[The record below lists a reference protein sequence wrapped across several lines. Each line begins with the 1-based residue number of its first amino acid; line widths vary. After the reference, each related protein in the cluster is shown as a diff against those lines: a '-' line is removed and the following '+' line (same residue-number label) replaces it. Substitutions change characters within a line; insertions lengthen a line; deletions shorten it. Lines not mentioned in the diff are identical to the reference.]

1 MPFASGAPMIHFD
14 SPMSCSRS
22 PITRRAFIGGAGA
35 AVTLCAVG
43 AVAKDEK
50 PVVRFGYVT
59 DCHYA
64 AHIDRPGD
72 PRRYAE
78 GLAKLRA
85 FAEAMNGLGADF
97 VVEGGDFKDLG
108 RTPAESLAYLDAMEA
123 ALAAFKGPRYH
134 VLGNHDHDN
143 LTKEEFLAHVANAGQ
158 DRARG
163 WYAFTRG
170 GVTFIVLDACYR
182 PDGTPYARG
191 NFNWKEAFLP
201 SEQVEFLRATL
212 AAAPGPCV
220 PIVHQQLDAE
230 DETCIRNAAEV
241 RAVLEASGKVTC
253 VVQGH
258 YHEGAFREINGIGYY
273 TQKASVIG
281 SGLAHN
287 AYALIE
293 VYASGAVKVTGF
305 SSAPVSA
312 TGRAA
317 RGGWTGAA
325 AWQPGHYQVHF
336 IYTGRGESM
345 LHLFP
350 DGTSLLVDCGDS
362 MRFHNTPAEVPLLP
376 DLSRRAGEWVA
387 RYVQRVN
394 PKGRDVDTFHLSHY
408 HEDHGGGARYHGA
421 RIAAPTGDYW
431 LCGLADAARFLRFG
445 RLVDRAW
452 PTFDDPLDV
461 LKTAR
466 DGTPRNIRAVYA
478 YLAAQGTAVERF
490 RLGARDQ
497 FRQLDAARARPG
509 FEVFNLCANGRF
521 VRRDGTVCDLYAD
534 RVKGGA
540 KELNENGMSCG
551 FVVSY
556 GPFRFFTAGD
566 FSDRVTLPDG
576 TKMQSEDLLAEAV
589 GPVDVAKMNHHGH
602 HAMFP
607 QLVKALRA
615 RVWTACVLDQ
625 QHVTDDTASRLADRT
640 LYPGARTI
648 LPTYMPLR
656 RPETPFGRAYLADVP
671 QVVRAEP
678 CHLVLDVPP
687 GGETY
692 TVSCLSAADE
702 ALRLKAV
709 FGFFTTQKGV
719 SHHGA

>member
-1 MPFASGAPMIHFD
+1 MKAEMT
-14 SPMSCSRS
+14 RV
-22 PITRRAFIGGAGA
+22 TRRAFVGGAGA
-35 AVTLCAVG
+35 AALCAVG
-43 AVAKDEK
+43 DVAPDAA

-64 AHIDRPGD
+64 AHIVRPGD
-72 PRRYAE
+72 VRRYAE
-78 GLAKLRA
+78 GLDKLRA
-85 FAEAMNGLGADF
+85 FVREMNARGVDF

-108 RTPAESLAYLDAMEA
+108 RTPAESLAYLDAMEG
-123 ALAAFKGPRYH
+123 ALAAFRGPRYH

-143 LTKEEFLAHVANAGQ
+143 LTKDEFLAHVANAGQ
-158 DRARG
+158 ERARG
-163 WYAFTRG
+163 WYAFARG

-182 PDGTPYARG
+182 PDGAPYARG
-191 NFNWKEAFLP
+191 NFDWKEAFLP
-201 SEQVEFLRATL
+201 PEQTAFLRATL

-220 PIVHQQLDAE
+220 PILHQQLDAE

-241 RAVLEASGKVTC
+241 RRILEASGKVTC

-258 YHEGAFREINGIGYY
+258 WHEGSFREINGIGYY
-273 TQKASVIG
+273 TQKASVVG
-281 SGLAHN
+281 SGLARN
-287 AYALIE
+287 ACSVIS
-293 VYASGAVKVTGF
+293 VYASGAVRVEGLR
-305 SSAPVSA
+305 SAPVAA
-312 TGRAA
+312 TGRRA
-317 RGGWTGAA
+317 GWTGDA
-325 AWQPGHYQVHF
+325 AWRPGHYQAHF
-336 IYTGRGESM
+336 IYTGRGESVF
-345 LHLFP
+345 HLFP

-362 MRFHNTPAEVPLLP
+362 MRFHQTPAEVPLLP

-387 RYVQRVN
+387 RYVARVN
-394 PKGRDVDTFHLSHY
+394 PKGRDVDYFHLSHY

-421 RIAAPTGDYW
+421 RVDAPTGAYW

-445 RLVDRAW
+445 RVVDRAW
-452 PTFDDPLDV
+452 PTFDDPLDA
-461 LKTAR
+461 LKTSR
-466 DGTPRNIRAVYA
+466 DGTPGNVRAVYA
-478 YLAAQGTAVERF
+478 HLAAGGTAVARF

-521 VRRDGTVCDLYAD
+521 VRRDGSVCDLYAA

-540 KELNENGMSCG
+540 AALNENGMSCG
-551 FVVSY
+551 FVVTY
-556 GPFRFFTAGD
+556 GAFRLFSAGD
-566 FSDRVTLPDG
+566 FSDRVRLPG
-576 TKMQSEDLLAEAV
+576 GAERQSEDLLAEAV

-607 QLVKALRA
+607 ALVRALRA

-625 QHVTDDTASRLADRT
+625 QHVTDDTAGRLADRA

-656 RPETPFGRAYLADVP
+656 RPATPFGRAFLSDVP
-671 QVVRAEP
+671 QVVRDAP

-692 TVSCLSAADE
+692 TLSCLSAADE
-702 ALRLKAV
+702 AMRLKAV
-709 FGFFTTQKGV
+709 FGFFATRKEAA
-719 SHHGA
+719 HGA